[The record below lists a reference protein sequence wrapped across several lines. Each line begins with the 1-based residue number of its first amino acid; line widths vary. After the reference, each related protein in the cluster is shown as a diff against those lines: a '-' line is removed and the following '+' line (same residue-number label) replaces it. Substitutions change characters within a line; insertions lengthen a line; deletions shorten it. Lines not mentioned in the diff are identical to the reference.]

1 MTVEN
6 NTSQNPVPV
15 GASAHGQKQKQLHI
29 DNSLIFSVFSG
40 FVLVGLI
47 IKMFFSAKQPDGS
60 SGPAS
65 ALIWGYSMVCFSILG
80 ILFIATTFNTPKEKP
95 LVKLLSSGVPLLIL
109 MLLLLWAISF
119 NLKYYD
125 QINKGVVAQE
135 YYTWSDIST
144 TIIIFQVVL
153 VSMYIRNIFLQKMRS
168 SIPIEKKTSQNTN
181 KAMMAMYFL
190 VVLNTICLGI
200 QQVVLDHFTTDG

>member
-1 MTVEN
+1 MAGT
-6 NTSQNPVPV
+6 THTQTQN
-15 GASAHGQKQKQLHI
+15 QKHI
-29 DNSLIFSVFSG
+29 DNNLVFSVFVG
-40 FVLVGLI
+40 FVIIGLV
-47 IKMFFSAKQPDGS
+47 IKMFFSTKQPDGS

-80 ILFIATTFNTPKEKP
+80 ILFIATTLGSKGEKP
-95 LVKLLSSGVPLLIL
+95 LAKLLSSGVPLLIL

-125 QINKGVVAQE
+125 KINKGFVAQE

-153 VSMYIRNIFLQKMRS
+153 VCIYIKNVFLKKINGGTIDAKS
-168 SIPIEKKTSQNTN
+168 SNDSN
-181 KAMMAMYFL
+181 KAMMAMYFM
-190 VVLNTICLGI
+190 VLLNAICLGI
-200 QQVVLDHFTTDG
+200 QQVVLDNFTTDG

>member
-1 MTVEN
+1 MAGTAH
-6 NTSQNPVPV
+6 TQNQN
-15 GASAHGQKQKQLHI
+15 QKHI
-29 DNSLIFSVFSG
+29 DNNLVFSVFVG
-40 FVLVGLI
+40 FVIIGLV
-47 IKMFFSAKQPDGS
+47 IKMFFSTKQPDGS

-80 ILFIATTFNTPKEKP
+80 ILFIATTLGSKGEKP
-95 LVKLLSSGVPLLIL
+95 LAKLLSSGVPLLIL

-125 QINKGVVAQE
+125 KINKGFVAEE

-153 VSMYIRNIFLQKMRS
+153 VCIYIKNVFLKKINGGNIDAKS
-168 SIPIEKKTSQNTN
+168 SNDSN
-181 KAMMAMYFL
+181 KAMMAMYFM
-190 VVLNTICLGI
+190 VLLNAICLGI
-200 QQVVLDHFTTDG
+200 QQVVLDNFTTDG

>member
-1 MTVEN
+1 MAGTAHA
-6 NTSQNPVPV
+6 QNQN
-15 GASAHGQKQKQLHI
+15 QKHI
-29 DNSLIFSVFSG
+29 DNNLVFSVFVG
-40 FVLVGLI
+40 FVIIGLV
-47 IKMFFSAKQPDGS
+47 IKMFFSTKQPDGS

-80 ILFIATTFNTPKEKP
+80 ILFIATTVGGSKDKP
-95 LVKLLSSGVPLLIL
+95 LAKLLSSGVPLLIL

-125 QINKGVVAQE
+125 KINKGFVAQE

-153 VSMYIRNIFLQKMRS
+153 VSIYIKNVFLEKIRGGNIDLKS
-168 SIPIEKKTSQNTN
+168 SKDSN
-181 KAMMAMYFL
+181 KAIYGFSF
-190 VVLNTICLGI
+190 GKKE
-200 QQVVLDHFTTDG
+200 GW

>member
-1 MTVEN
+1 MESKQSNEGTHVKG
-6 NTSQNPVPV
+6 T
-15 GASAHGQKQKQLHI
+15 AHKQIQQQKHI
-29 DNSLIFSVFSG
+29 DNNLVFSVFVG
-40 FVLVGLI
+40 FVITGLV
-47 IKMFFSAKQPDGS
+47 IKMFFSTKQPDGS

-80 ILFIATTFNTPKEKP
+80 ILFIATTVGGSKDKP
-95 LVKLLSSGVPLLIL
+95 LEKLLSSGVPLLIL

-125 QINKGVVAQE
+125 KINKGFVAEE

-144 TIIIFQVVL
+144 TIIIFQVL
-153 VSMYIRNIFLQKMRS
+153 MVSIYIKNVFLKKINGGNIDGKS
-168 SIPIEKKTSQNTN
+168 SKDSN

-190 VVLNTICLGI
+190 VLLNAICLGI
-200 QQVVLDHFTTDG
+200 QQVVLDNFTTDG